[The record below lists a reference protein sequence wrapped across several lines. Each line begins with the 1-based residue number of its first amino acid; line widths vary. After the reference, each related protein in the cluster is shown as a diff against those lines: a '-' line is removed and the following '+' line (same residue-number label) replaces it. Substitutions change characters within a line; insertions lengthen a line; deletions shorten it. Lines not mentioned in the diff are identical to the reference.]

1 MSVPSSTIDTFRNRW
16 ADRFIDTVTIT
27 RVTDRGTFNDSTGVY
42 DGGAGSTIYIGGG
55 LIRPMSSTDKQQ
67 FGEQQVTGAMYDVLL
82 PYDAGDFQIEDTVT
96 IDATTH
102 DVDLVGAVMLVM
114 STVLDSYQT
123 HTILRCRHDLGAG
136 FAV

>member
-1 MSVPSSTIDTFRNRW
+1 MSVPSSTIDTFRSRW

-27 RVTDRGTFNDSTGVY
+27 RVTGRGTFNASTGVY
-42 DGGAGSTIYIGGG
+42 DSGTGDTIYTGGG

-82 PYDAGDFQIEDTVT
+82 PYDAGDFDLEDTVT

-102 DVDLVGAVMLVM
+102 DDDLVGAVLLVM
-114 STVLDSYQT
+114 STVSDSYQT
-123 HTILRCRHDLGAG
+123 HTILRCRRDLGAG